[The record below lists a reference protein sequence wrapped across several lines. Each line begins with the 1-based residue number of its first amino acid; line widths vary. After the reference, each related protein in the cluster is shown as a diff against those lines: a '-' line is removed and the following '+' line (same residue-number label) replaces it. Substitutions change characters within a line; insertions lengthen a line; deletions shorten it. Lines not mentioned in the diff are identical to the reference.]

1 MKAVLLSDLM
11 SCPQLWHELIQLG
24 TLRGGELVLDDVLAE
39 RLKSCPN
46 VPIQGWPF
54 KPPPPAPQPTGHKL
68 PDAVRDERLA
78 ICAACENNR
87 DGLCIKCQH
96 CSGRKIDFKVQAV
109 FEFCP
114 LSPPKWKQW
123 LQPK

>member
-1 MKAVLLSDLM
+1 MHSPFYNFQRGA
-11 SCPQLWHELIQLG
+11 G
-24 TLRGGELVLDDVLAE
+24 TVSGPVIVT
-39 RLKSCPN
+39 
-46 VPIQGWPF
+46 
-54 KPPPPAPQPTGHKL
+54 PAPQPTGHTL
-68 PDAVRDERLA
+68 PDSVRDERLS
-78 ICAACENNR
+78 ICAGCENNR